1 MKARVAICQYD
12 IAWRDVD
19 ANLARLDDMLAGV
32 EADLVVLPEMFQT
45 GWTVDADDLAETM
58 SGRSIDAMR
67 RWAAR
72 ADAAVAGS
80 IAVRDEGGV
89 LRNRML
95 LVEPSGRV
103 TGYDKR
109 HLFAPGGEAALF
121 STGDERVVV
130 ERRGVRYMLLV
141 CYDLRF
147 PVWSRNRGD
156 YDVAVYSALWPAA
169 RRRAWATLLAARAI
183 ENQCYT
189 IGVNRTGDEPT
200 LSYAGDSRVVDFRG
214 DVMIDAASAEG
225 VFTTMI
231 DTGATE
237 AFKRKF
243 PAWSDADLFEIT
255 K

>member
-1 MKARVAICQYD
+1 
-12 IAWRDVD
+12 
-19 ANLARLDDMLAGV
+19 
-32 EADLVVLPEMFQT
+32 
-45 GWTVDADDLAETM
+45 
-58 SGRSIDAMR
+58 MR
-67 RWAAR
+67 RC
-72 ADAAVAGS
+72 G
-80 IAVRDEGGV
+80 
-89 LRNRML
+89 LRR
-95 LVEPSGRV
+95 
-103 TGYDKR
+103 
-109 HLFAPGGEAALF
+109 
-121 STGDERVVV
+121 
-130 ERRGVRYMLLV
+130 
-141 CYDLRF
+141 
-147 PVWSRNRGD
+147 
-156 YDVAVYSALWPAA
+156 
-169 RRRAWATLLAARAI
+169 ATLLAARAI